1 MSEEKYPR
9 AMMTTVAAGES
20 ITDAEGQPGF
30 TISIGELLIKLVE
43 KWYWIALSAIVCAI
57 AVIVYTNQFVTP
69 KYVATSKIYVANSKD
84 SVIDVTALQLANYLT
99 NDYLQI
105 FDNWEM
111 HEQVLQK
118 LGLDCSYKKISEMI
132 SVTNPQSTRVLVI
145 RCTSSDALE
154 AQRIANAYAEVAVDF
169 FPDKMDTSSPKL
181 FEKALL
187 PTTPTSPNRS
197 RNALYGF
204 LFGLIIAVAALVLR
218 FLMDDYVRTEDD
230 VERYLNLPTL
240 GTMMLQKDD
249 KMFDSV
255 DEDYDV
261 QAMRRR
267 K

>member
-1 MSEEKYPR
+1 MSEEKYQ
-9 AMMTTVAAGES
+9 GS
-20 ITDAEGQPGF
+20 ILPEGDVVVPIIDEEGQPG
-30 TISIGELLIKLVE
+30 IAPNLVELLIKLVE
-43 KWYWIALSAIVCAI
+43 KWYWIALSAIICTI
-57 AVIVYTNQFVTP
+57 AVIVFTNQFITP

-84 SVIDVTALQLANYLT
+84 SVIDVSALQLANYLT

-118 LGLDCSYKKISEMI
+118 LGLDYSYKKISDMV
-132 SVTNPQSTRVLVI
+132 SVSNPQSTRVLVI

-187 PTTPTSPNRS
+187 PTSPASPNRS
-197 RNALYGF
+197 RNALIGF
-204 LFGLIIAVAALVLR
+204 LAGAFIAIAALV
-218 FLMDDYVRTEDD
+218 FHFVTDDYVRTEDD
-230 VERYLNLPTL
+230 VERYLKLPTL

-249 KMFDSV
+249 KLFDQV

-261 QAMRRR
+261 EAMRRR